1 MMHTSW
7 KWDVDYVYDSKI
19 LLFKNSTAFVKASN
33 VIKIFPII
41 IFLEGRNK

>member
-19 LLFKNSTAFVKASN
+19 LFKNSTAFVKAYN